1 MIKLKNILLEV
12 YSPNDYSLNENSLT
26 DLFKSV
32 RTYGLKN
39 AVLGNA
45 GPPLGTSLLNGFKS
59 GAVYKPNKKGEVLFS
74 KEVSWYEPDKV
85 PGLAKQLDTVE
96 REYEKALSN
105 LITVKKQLAKNLGT
119 VDVEKIK
126 SGDGKSQVTKTPEI
140 ISNHKE
146 YLEAN
151 LALMKAEGSKIYYLH
166 KLELAMGAKD
176 KQNPYGLSVPIWNEK
191 GDWVGDSYDKKDLYK
206 KHPKSIV
213 DAAFTDKPIP
223 MNTRIKDI
231 QIWIADLEK
240 QIKTGEKLTRGEE
253 AEVLAQ
259 YFMPP
264 EEVDKIKDKKE
275 DVSAKPLKNMNDE
288 ELDKSLE
295 DANEKRMYWNG
306 YKTEK
311 PEEAAKAFLVYA
323 EHKLERLMRA
333 RKKEKNP
340 EQSFFDNTSAMK
352 KLGIKSA
359 KDIKEYPN
367 LETKIGMSSEDLLSR
382 YNKYVNDMYRADEE
396 LAGWQD
402 AIKKKTADY
411 NQKYETPYK
420 SVLK

>member
-1 MIKLKNILLEV
+1 MIKLKNLLLEV
-12 YSPNDYSLNENSLT
+12 YKLDDSALNENALT

-32 RTYGLKN
+32 RTYGLVN
-39 AVLGNA
+39 AVLRNA
-45 GPPLGTSLLNGFKS
+45 GTPLGTSLLNGFKT
-59 GAVYKPNKKGEVLFS
+59 GAAYKPNKKGEVLFS
-74 KEVSWYEPDKV
+74 KDVSWYDPDKV
-85 PGLAKQLDTVE
+85 PGLAKQVDNVE
-96 REYEKALSN
+96 REYEKAWTGLMN
-105 LITVKKQLAKNLGT
+105 VKKKLSKNLGT

-126 SGDGKSQVTKTPEI
+126 SGDGKSQITKTPDI
-140 ISNHKE
+140 IINHKE

-151 LALMKAEGSKIYYLH
+151 LILMKAEGSKIYYLH
-166 KLELAMGAKD
+166 KLQLAMGAKD
-176 KQNPYGLSVPIWNEK
+176 KENPEGLSVPIWNEK
-191 GDWVGDSYDKKDLYK
+191 GDWVGNSYDKKDLYK
-206 KHPKSIV
+206 KYPKNIV
-213 DAAFTDKPIP
+213 DVAFTDKPKP
-223 MNTRIKDI
+223 MGTRIKDI

-264 EEVDKIKDKKE
+264 GEVDKIKDKKE
-275 DVSAKPLKNMNDE
+275 DTSAKPLKSMSDE
-288 ELDKSLE
+288 ELYKSLD
-295 DANEKRMYWNG
+295 DANEKRMHWNG

-311 PEEAAKAFLVYA
+311 PEQAAKAFLVYA
-323 EHKLERLMRA
+323 EHKLEKLMRA

-352 KLGIKSA
+352 RLGIKST
-359 KDIKEYPN
+359 KDIKEYPD
-367 LETKIGMSSEDLLSR
+367 LEAKIGMSSEDLLNR

-402 AIKKKTADY
+402 EIKKKTADY

-420 SVLK
+420 SILK